1 MVRFAERYT
10 ESKCKGYLTYPSNPK
25 TNGIFLKEGYRPYY
39 EVVLGNDKLM
49 VYNVH
54 PKLREEI
61 TKLGGSAT
69 LVRIPYT
76 TGKTEL
82 FGIPVQVRKDK
93 EKGILVTITVRV
105 DGETIGE
112 IDDKI
117 KKIVL
122 EVSEYYRVQP
132 KICMWD
138 KLAPDST
145 ITSGM
150 GISQPPYTPYP
161 IHSESTIG
169 KEAPRRHQKPLQQA
183 EDEMLNE
190 AIEIAKQRNDQDQIP
205 PELRDR
211 FAFLMNKLSQAHHI
225 SYADLE
231 KYTGIAK
238 PSIAQTVK
246 EYQRN
251 LKESHRENLAKEAQQ
266 QREEERRYQESKQEE
281 RKLVRDILT

>member
-25 TNGIFLKEGYRPYY
+25 TNGIFLNEGYRPYY
-39 EVVLGNDKLM
+39 NVILGTDKM
-49 VYNVH
+49 TIFNVH

-69 LVRIPYT
+69 LVKIPYT
-76 TGKTEL
+76 TGKTKL

-93 EKGILVTITVRV
+93 EKGNVVTITVRV

-112 IDDKI
+112 IDDKL

-122 EVSEYYRVQP
+122 EVLEYYKGPP

-145 ITSGM
+145 ITSG
-150 GISQPPYTPYP
+150 IYINQPPDTPYP
-161 IHSESTIG
+161 TLSESLIG
-169 KEAPRRHQKPLQQA
+169 KEGPRRSKKHQQE
-183 EDEMLNE
+183 EDELLNE
-190 AIEIAKQRNDQDQIP
+190 VIEVAKQRNTQEQIP
-205 PELRDR
+205 QELRDR
-211 FAFLMNKLSQAHHI
+211 FAYLINKLSQSHHI

-231 KYTGIAK
+231 KHTGITK
-238 PSIAQTVK
+238 SNISQTIK

-251 LKESHRENLAKEAQQ
+251 IRESRREMLVKEAKQQ
-266 QREEERRYQESKQEE
+266 IEDEKRLQESKQEE
-281 RKLVRDILT
+281 RKLIRDVLT